1 MTDLSFFES
10 RHGTLSYSAKE
21 AFEFVTDI
29 RNFERFI
36 QKGTINNWKAEK
48 EFCSFSVSMLGTVA
62 LRIAEKEEFKRV
74 VYNGDALKKNDFIL
88 ALSMIDNINNKAD
101 VSIVLSADLN
111 PMMKVMAAKP
121 IEQFLERLIYEMEQF
136 RGWNDVR
143 L

>member
-10 RHGTLSYSAKE
+10 RRGTVSCSAKE
-21 AFEFVTDI
+21 LYAFVTDI

-36 QKGTINNWKAEK
+36 QKETINRWKAEK
-48 EFCSFSVSMLGTVA
+48 EFCSFSVPMLGTVA

-88 ALSMIDNINNKAD
+88 TLSIADNINNKAD
-101 VSIVLSADLN
+101 AGIVLSADLN
-111 PMMKVMAAKP
+111 PIMKVMATKP
-121 IEQFLERLIYEMEQF
+121 IEQFLEKLIYEMEQF

-143 L
+143 